1 MAKRQT
7 KNKRK
12 RSVLAPSPPQMVILR
27 VCMVLLALLLQAM
40 YGAVDLQVVGRFGT
54 AADISALLLAAITLL
69 NRGSDTVMN
78 TAYPRK
84 YDEYVTYY
92 AGKYQIDPYILYSI
106 IRTESNFNPQAESNV
121 GARGLMQ
128 ITEITFDWIK
138 TKIAPDEPLTFDDL
152 YDPEVNIRF
161 GSYFISYCLQRYD
174 DDLATAAAAYHSG
187 LGTVDTLLADSQYSQ
202 DGKVLDAFPYPQMRR
217 YVQKVTDAYAQYS
230 EIYGTAD
237 SSG

>member
-27 VCMVLLALLLQAM
+27 VCMVLL
-40 YGAVDLQVVGRFGT
+40 
-54 AADISALLLAAITLL
+54 ALLLAAITLL

-174 DDLATAAAAYHSG
+174 DDLAT
-187 LGTVDTLLADSQYSQ
+187 LLADSQYSQ

>member
-27 VCMVLLALLLQAM
+27 VCMVLLALLL
-40 YGAVDLQVVGRFGT
+40 
-54 AADISALLLAAITLL
+54 AAITLL
-69 NRGSDTVMN
+69 NRGSDTIMN

-138 TKIAPDEPLTFDDL
+138 TKIAPDEPPLH
-152 YDPEVNIRF
+152 
-161 GSYFISYCLQRYD
+161 SMISM
-174 DDLATAAAAYHSG
+174 T
-187 LGTVDTLLADSQYSQ
+187 
-202 DGKVLDAFPYPQMRR
+202 RR
-217 YVQKVTDAYAQYS
+217 
-230 EIYGTAD
+230 
-237 SSG
+237 

>member
-27 VCMVLLALLLQAM
+27 VCMVLL
-40 YGAVDLQVVGRFGT
+40 
-54 AADISALLLAAITLL
+54 ALLLAAITLL

-187 LGTVDTLLADSQYSQ
+187 LGTVDTLLADSCARP
-202 DGKVLDAFPYPQMRR
+202 GC
-217 YVQKVTDAYAQYS
+217 
-230 EIYGTAD
+230 
-237 SSG
+237 

>member
-1 MAKRQT
+1 MK
-7 KNKRK
+7 KNGLNK
-12 RSVLAPSPPQMVILR
+12 
-27 VCMVLLALLLQAM
+27 LL
-40 YGAVDLQVVGRFGT
+40 
-54 AADISALLLAAITLL
+54 ALLLAAITLL

-187 LGTVDTLLADSQYSQ
+187 WGTVDNLLRMEEHSSDGQTLK
-202 DGKVLDAFPYPQMRR
+202 GFPYNQMHH
-217 YVQKVTDAYAQYS
+217 YVEKITAGYAAYTRL
-230 EIYGTAD
+230 YG
-237 SSG
+237 G

>member
-1 MAKRQT
+1 
-7 KNKRK
+7 
-12 RSVLAPSPPQMVILR
+12 
-27 VCMVLLALLLQAM
+27 
-40 YGAVDLQVVGRFGT
+40 
-54 AADISALLLAAITLL
+54 
-69 NRGSDTVMN
+69 MN

-92 AGKYQIDPYILYSI
+92 AGKYQMDPYILYSI

-187 LGTVDTLLADSQYSQ
+187 LGTVDTLLVFAGWQ
-202 DGKVLDAFPYPQMRR
+202 GTGCFPVPANAPLCAKSNGRIR
-217 YVQKVTDAYAQYS
+217 AVQ
-230 EIYGTAD
+230 
-237 SSG
+237 

>member
-27 VCMVLLALLLQAM
+27 VCMVLL
-40 YGAVDLQVVGRFGT
+40 
-54 AADISALLLAAITLL
+54 ALLLAAITLL

-187 LGTVDTLLADSQYSQ
+187 LGTVDTLLADS
-202 DGKVLDAFPYPQMRR
+202 RR
-217 YVQKVTDAYAQYS
+217 MARYWMLSRTRKCAAMCKK
-230 EIYGTAD
+230 
-237 SSG
+237 

>member
-27 VCMVLLALLLQAM
+27 VCMVLL
-40 YGAVDLQVVGRFGT
+40 
-54 AADISALLLAAITLL
+54 ALLLAAITLL

-161 GSYFISYCLQRYD
+161 GSYFISYRLQRYD

-187 LGTVDTLLADSQYSQ
+187 LGTVDTPAGGQPVFAGWQ
-202 DGKVLDAFPYPQMRR
+202 GTGCFPCTRKCAAMC
-217 YVQKVTDAYAQYS
+217 KVTDAYAQYS

>member
-27 VCMVLLALLLQAM
+27 VCMVLL
-40 YGAVDLQVVGRFGT
+40 
-54 AADISALLLAAITLL
+54 ALLLAAITLL

-187 LGTVDTLLADSQYSQ
+187 LGTVDTPCAPPASI
-202 DGKVLDAFPYPQMRR
+202 RR
-217 YVQKVTDAYAQYS
+217 MARYWMLSRTRKCAAMCKK
-230 EIYGTAD
+230 
-237 SSG
+237 

>member
-27 VCMVLLALLLQAM
+27 VCMVLLALLL
-40 YGAVDLQVVGRFGT
+40 
-54 AADISALLLAAITLL
+54 AAITLL
-69 NRGSDTVMN
+69 NRGSDTIMN

-138 TKIAPDEPLTFDDL
+138 TKIAPEMARRRLDAQL
-152 YDPEVNIRF
+152 PENVLR
-161 GSYFISYCLQRYD
+161 
-174 DDLATAAAAYHSG
+174 AAADFVIENDGTLQQMQQRCNALLTALRKEAYGETS
-187 LGTVDTLLADSQYSQ
+187 DE
-202 DGKVLDAFPYPQMRR
+202 K
-217 YVQKVTDAYAQYS
+217 
-230 EIYGTAD
+230 
-237 SSG
+237 

>member
-27 VCMVLLALLLQAM
+27 VCMVLL
-40 YGAVDLQVVGRFGT
+40 
-54 AADISALLLAAITLL
+54 ALLLAAITLL

-138 TKIAPDEPLTFDDL
+138 TKISPDEPLTFADL
-152 YDPEVNIRF
+152 SARGVHIRF
-161 GSYFISYCLQRYD
+161 GSRCD

>member
-12 RSVLAPSPPQMVILR
+12 RSVLAPSPPHMVILR
-27 VCMVLLALLLQAM
+27 VCMVLL
-40 YGAVDLQVVGRFGT
+40 
-54 AADISALLLAAITLL
+54 ALLLAAITLL

-121 GARGLMQ
+121 GAR
-128 ITEITFDWIK
+128 T
-138 TKIAPDEPLTFDDL
+138 
-152 YDPEVNIRF
+152 
-161 GSYFISYCLQRYD
+161 
-174 DDLATAAAAYHSG
+174 
-187 LGTVDTLLADSQYSQ
+187 
-202 DGKVLDAFPYPQMRR
+202 RR
-217 YVQKVTDAYAQYS
+217 
-230 EIYGTAD
+230 
-237 SSG
+237 

>member
-27 VCMVLLALLLQAM
+27 VCMVLL
-40 YGAVDLQVVGRFGT
+40 
-54 AADISALLLAAITLL
+54 ALLLAAITLL

-202 DGKVLDAFPYPQMRR
+202 DGKVLLSRTRKCAAMC
-217 YVQKVTDAYAQYS
+217 KK
-230 EIYGTAD
+230 
-237 SSG
+237 

>member
-27 VCMVLLALLLQAM
+27 VCMVLL
-40 YGAVDLQVVGRFGT
+40 
-54 AADISALLLAAITLL
+54 ALLLAAITLL

-128 ITEITFDWIK
+128 ITRQRVRPVAVQDVTDVCPTCNGTGRIEPTVLLDKKIENKISYLAQDAGHKYIK
-138 TKIAPDEPLTFDDL
+138 LRVSPYVSTYLNHGLWSLRRRWMWKYKIQLKIVADQSVGIVDVHYYDKEGKDL
-152 YDPEVNIRF
+152 YKD
-161 GSYFISYCLQRYD
+161 
-174 DDLATAAAAYHSG
+174 
-187 LGTVDTLLADSQYSQ
+187 
-202 DGKVLDAFPYPQMRR
+202 
-217 YVQKVTDAYAQYS
+217 
-230 EIYGTAD
+230 
-237 SSG
+237 

>member
-27 VCMVLLALLLQAM
+27 VCMVLLALLL
-40 YGAVDLQVVGRFGT
+40 
-54 AADISALLLAAITLL
+54 AAITL
-69 NRGSDTVMN
+69 
-78 TAYPRK
+78 
-84 YDEYVTYY
+84 
-92 AGKYQIDPYILYSI
+92 
-106 IRTESNFNPQAESNV
+106 SNFNPQAESNV

-187 LGTVDTLLADSQYSQ
+187 LGTVDTLLADSQYTQ

>member
-27 VCMVLLALLLQAM
+27 VCMVLL
-40 YGAVDLQVVGRFGT
+40 
-54 AADISALLLAAITLL
+54 ALLLAAITLL

-174 DDLATAAAAYHSG
+174 DDLATAAAAYHRG
-187 LGTVDTLLADSQYSQ
+187 YPAGGQPVFAGWQGT
-202 DGKVLDAFPYPQMRR
+202 GCFPVPANAPLCAKSNGRIR
-217 YVQKVTDAYAQYS
+217 AVQ
-230 EIYGTAD
+230 
-237 SSG
+237 

>member
-1 MAKRQT
+1 MVYGDSEKT
-7 KNKRK
+7 LKPVYKLT
-12 RSVLAPSPPQMVILR
+12 SVLLVVFWTLFAFAFVVEYFSKKTFYPLKYREEIFKYSEEYGLDAALIFAMVKTESGFNAHA
-27 VCMVLLALLLQAM
+27 VSSA
-40 YGAVDLQVVGRFGT
+40 GAV
-54 AADISALLLAAITLL
+54 
-69 NRGSDTVMN
+69 
-78 TAYPRK
+78 
-84 YDEYVTYY
+84 
-92 AGKYQIDPYILYSI
+92 
-106 IRTESNFNPQAESNV
+106 
-121 GARGLMQ
+121 GLMQ

-187 LGTVDTLLADSQYSQ
+187 FGTVDTLLADSQYSQ

>member
-12 RSVLAPSPPQMVILR
+12 RSVLAPSPPQMVFLR
-27 VCMVLLALLLQAM
+27 VCMVLL
-40 YGAVDLQVVGRFGT
+40 
-54 AADISALLLAAITLL
+54 ALLLAAITLL

>member
-27 VCMVLLALLLQAM
+27 VCMVLL
-40 YGAVDLQVVGRFGT
+40 
-54 AADISALLLAAITLL
+54 ALLLAAITLL

-187 LGTVDTLLADSQYSQ
+187 LGTVDTLHPGFHPVSQYRAMPSRRQ
-202 DGKVLDAFPYPQMRR
+202 GFCGYPVHSYGK
-217 YVQKVTDAYAQYS
+217 
-230 EIYGTAD
+230 
-237 SSG
+237 SGDT

>member
-27 VCMVLLALLLQAM
+27 VCMVLL
-40 YGAVDLQVVGRFGT
+40 
-54 AADISALLLAAITLL
+54 ALLLAAITLL

-92 AGKYQIDPYILYSI
+92 AGKYQMDPYILYSI

-128 ITEITFDWIK
+128 ITEITF
-138 TKIAPDEPLTFDDL
+138 
-152 YDPEVNIRF
+152 
-161 GSYFISYCLQRYD
+161 
-174 DDLATAAAAYHSG
+174 AAAAYHRG

>member
-27 VCMVLLALLLQAM
+27 VCMVLLALLL
-40 YGAVDLQVVGRFGT
+40 
-54 AADISALLLAAITLL
+54 AAITLL
-69 NRGSDTVMN
+69 NRGSDTIMN

-187 LGTVDTLLADSQYSQ
+187 LGTVIPCWRTASI
-202 DGKVLDAFPYPQMRR
+202 RR
-217 YVQKVTDAYAQYS
+217 MARYWMLSRTRKCAAMCKK
-230 EIYGTAD
+230 
-237 SSG
+237 

>member
-27 VCMVLLALLLQAM
+27 VCMVLL
-40 YGAVDLQVVGRFGT
+40 
-54 AADISALLLAAITLL
+54 ALLLAAITLL

-161 GSYFISYCLQRYD
+161 GSYFISYCLQRDD
-174 DDLATAAAAYHSG
+174 DDLGTAARAASG
-187 LGTVDTLLADSQYSQ
+187 ASRGAPQPVFAGWQGT
-202 DGKVLDAFPYPQMRR
+202 GCFPVPANAPLCAKSNGRICA
-217 YVQKVTDAYAQYS
+217 VQ
-230 EIYGTAD
+230 
-237 SSG
+237 

>member
-1 MAKRQT
+1 MKKR
-7 KNKRK
+7 
-12 RSVLAPSPPQMVILR
+12 IL
-27 VCMVLLALLLQAM
+27 
-40 YGAVDLQVVGRFGT
+40 
-54 AADISALLLAAITLL
+54 ALLLAAITLL

-161 GSYFISYCLQRYD
+161 GSYFISYCLQQYD

-187 LGTVDTLLADSQYSQ
+187 LGTVDALLADSQYSQ

>member
-27 VCMVLLALLLQAM
+27 VCMVLL
-40 YGAVDLQVVGRFGT
+40 
-54 AADISALLLAAITLL
+54 ALLLAAITLL

-187 LGTVDTLLADSQYSQ
+187 GGTVDNLLRMEEHSSDGQTLK
-202 DGKVLDAFPYPQMRR
+202 GFPYNQMHH
-217 YVQKVTDAYAQYS
+217 YVEKITAGYAAYTRL
-230 EIYGTAD
+230 YG
-237 SSG
+237 G

>member
-27 VCMVLLALLLQAM
+27 VCMVLL
-40 YGAVDLQVVGRFGT
+40 
-54 AADISALLLAAITLL
+54 ALLLAAITLL

-174 DDLATAAAAYHSG
+174 DDLATARFLRQKMHNGKKAWNIFLMRTYGKERPELG
-187 LGTVDTLLADSQYSQ
+187 LLSI
-202 DGKVLDAFPYPQMRR
+202 MRNYR
-217 YVQKVTDAYAQYS
+217 
-230 EIYGTAD
+230 
-237 SSG
+237 

>member
-12 RSVLAPSPPQMVILR
+12 RSVLATSPPQMVILR
-27 VCMVLLALLLQAM
+27 VCMVLL
-40 YGAVDLQVVGRFGT
+40 
-54 AADISALLLAAITLL
+54 ALLLAAITLL

-187 LGTVDTLLADSQYSQ
+187 WGTVDNLLRMEEHSSDGQTLK
-202 DGKVLDAFPYPQMRR
+202 GFPYNQMHH
-217 YVQKVTDAYAQYS
+217 YVEKITAGYAAYTRL
-230 EIYGTAD
+230 YG
-237 SSG
+237 G

>member
-27 VCMVLLALLLQAM
+27 VCMVLL
-40 YGAVDLQVVGRFGT
+40 
-54 AADISALLLAAITLL
+54 ALLLAAITLL

-161 GSYFISYCLQRYD
+161 GAVRWRCGHGRSRLPQRAWHRGYP
-174 DDLATAAAAYHSG
+174 AGGQPVFAG
-187 LGTVDTLLADSQYSQ
+187 WQGT
-202 DGKVLDAFPYPQMRR
+202 GCFPVPANAPLCAKSNGRIR
-217 YVQKVTDAYAQYS
+217 AVQ
-230 EIYGTAD
+230 
-237 SSG
+237 